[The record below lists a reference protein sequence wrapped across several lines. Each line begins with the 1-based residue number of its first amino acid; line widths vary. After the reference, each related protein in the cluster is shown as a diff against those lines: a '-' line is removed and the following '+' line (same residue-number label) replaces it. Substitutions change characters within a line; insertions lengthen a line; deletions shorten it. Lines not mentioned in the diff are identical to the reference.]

1 MVAMKILLPTE
12 YYPPFAMGGAEISA
26 KLLAEGL
33 ADLGIEVHVLTP
45 NYGSAPEESS
55 KEGGVLV
62 HRFKSPRKLL
72 FKGRRA
78 SHETYAR
85 QRAVYHLMISRYI
98 RLSAGEFSKRIFD
111 FHSGE
116 GFDLIH
122 AQNVESVFG
131 LNLAEVGC
139 PKIAHL
145 RGLQYFCIDGSK
157 QVGGSDCEKCS
168 IQGIE
173 NCLRTNRFN
182 ATLIRRE
189 LGWRRAHIGGFDHYI
204 TVSEYIAQEAEKE
217 GLPAER
223 ISALHNPV
231 DENQISGLS
240 KKAAREKLG
249 WNFKNI
255 VLYVGGLTE
264 TKGIRFLP
272 EVARKI
278 PEMDFVVVGGGPL
291 ASWIVETQKSTDNLH
306 YAGEFSPDEV
316 KHCYRAAD
324 ILFVPS
330 IWQEPYPRV
339 VIEGQANQ
347 ACVVAFAVGGIP
359 EAIENGK
366 TGFLVNR
373 GDVEGAVSVFRQLL
387 GDGGLVEKVGKLAE
401 KRVRKENT
409 KDEFA
414 KKVLGIYRPLLN
426 NKKT

>member
-1 MVAMKILLPTE
+1 LVAMKVLLPTE

-33 ADLGIEVHVLTP
+33 ADLGIEMHVLTP
-45 NYGSAPEESS
+45 NYGSAPEGSS

-85 QRAVYHLMISRYI
+85 QRAIYHLMISRYI
-98 RLSAGEFSKRIFD
+98 RLSAREFSKRISG
-111 FHSGE
+111 FHSKEAFGI
-116 GFDLIH
+116 IH

-168 IQGIE
+168 VQGIE

-189 LGWRRAHIGGFDHYI
+189 LGWRRAHIGGFDHYV
-204 TVSEYIAQEAEKE
+204 TVSEYIAREAGRE
-217 GLPAER
+217 GLPPER

-231 DENQISGLS
+231 DEDQISSLS

-249 WNFKNI
+249 WNFENI

-264 TKGIRFLP
+264 TKGIKLLP
-272 EVARKI
+272 EVARRV

-291 ASWIVETQKSTDNLH
+291 ASWLVEVQKSVDNLH
-306 YAGEFSPDEV
+306 YAGQFPPEEV

-324 ILFVPS
+324 VLFVPS

-347 ACVVAFAVGGIP
+347 ACVLAFAVGGIP
-359 EAIENGK
+359 EAIEHGK

-373 GDVEGAVSVFRQLL
+373 GDVEGSVSVLQQLL
-387 GDGGLVEKVGKLAE
+387 GDRDMVKRVGSLAE
-401 KRVRKENT
+401 KKVREENM
-409 KDEFA
+409 KGKFA
-414 KKVLGIYRPLLN
+414 KKVLSIYRSLLGEQ
-426 NKKT
+426 K